1 MMTQT
6 EEKKI
11 LLYLTALGFV
21 NTNISALGL
30 KVSSKTNTKYSFNS
44 EDVMNS
50 IRKAEQAWKNIS
62 FANRIE
68 WNFTSIERTNLLN
81 LINEA
86 IAQIITSIESMNK
99 IQCEGQEQILRF
111 LSDSMQKLDYLK
123 RTI

>member
-1 MMTQT
+1 MIS
-6 EEKKI
+6 KKI
-11 LLYLTALGFV
+11 ILYLTVLGFV
-21 NTNISALGL
+21 NMNISALGL
-30 KVSSKTNTKYSFNS
+30 NEVTKKNTKYSFNS
-44 EDVMNS
+44 DDVMKS
-50 IRKAEQAWKNIS
+50 IKKAELAWNNIS